1 MSPCH
6 CLTSAWLAIGKFD
19 LNSVRKRV
27 LICDDEPHICESIQY
42 VVEKE
47 GHEAMV
53 AYDGL
58 QANQMAL
65 NERPDLAILDV
76 GMSGMTGFQ
85 LCEKLRSTAELSEM
99 KIIILT
105 AFGQVTDEQKAY
117 QVGADRFLKKP
128 FSPRVLREILQEL
141 LE

>member
-1 MSPCH
+1 M
-6 CLTSAWLAIGKFD
+6 
-19 LNSVRKRV
+19 
-27 LICDDEPHICESIQY
+27 
-42 VVEKE
+42 VEKE